1 MLIIYKKNTLL
12 IHLPSKVH
20 GPQLTKCVIERM
32 IAIYSTLRNKKGGRG
47 STIIII
53 TFFKLAQPEV
63 LATNVP
69 NRDNEWH
76 VDFP

>member
-1 MLIIYKKNTLL
+1 
-12 IHLPSKVH
+12 
-20 GPQLTKCVIERM
+20 M

-53 TFFKLAQPEV
+53 TLFFKLAQPEV